1 MLTSD
6 IVPRFRTADHDKD
19 RSSHDVGRSHGS
31 VGAIRELRGV
41 MCFGT
46 DNMLEHKGRT
56 KMMPSQGSSSQALGR
71 GHRRVN
77 AIGES

>member
-1 MLTSD
+1 MTKTDQVMMSA
-6 IVPRFRTADHDKD
+6 VVMVASVRYVNFRD
-19 RSSHDVGRSHGS
+19 
-31 VGAIRELRGV
+31 V

-46 DNMLEHKGRT
+46 ENMLEHKGRT